1 MTHQTSL
8 RVYYADTDAGGI
20 VYHANYLA
28 FCERGRTEFLRSIGF
43 EHKYLRER
51 EGLMF
56 VVRHIEADY
65 LATAIL
71 DDLLDITTSIAE
83 LGKTRIVMK
92 QVVQR
97 EGKVLFEMKVTL
109 VCINMEGRP
118 IRPPEALI
126 GAFMKTMEQ
135 E

>member
-1 MTHQTSL
+1 MPYTIPL

-43 EHKYLRER
+43 EHKSLRER

-56 VVRHIEADY
+56 VVRYIQADY
-65 LATAIL
+65 LAIAVL

-92 QVVQR
+92 QTVRR
-97 EGKVLFEMKVTL
+97 EDKVLFEMTVTL

-126 GAFMKTMEQ
+126 GAFTKTMEQ

>member
-1 MTHQTSL
+1 MSTLSF

-43 EHKYLRER
+43 EHKYLREH

-92 QVVQR
+92 QTVR
-97 EGKVLFEMKVTL
+97 RGDKVLFEMKVTL